1 MTQIEDLLARV
12 QKLENEMYSRGFWE
26 KPKPTAP
33 EPPTAIPTESDY
45 WDEPNTDHVHI
56 RYTIDCPC
64 GMTHDG
70 LSIRVRN
77 DQINPF
83 RHVYVCDKAGP
94 VSVFFHRQKGT
105 IHG

>member
-1 MTQIEDLLARV
+1 MNDEVLKRLER
-12 QKLENEMYSRGFWE
+12 LENEMYSRGFWLR
-26 KPKPTAP
+26 PAPTPAH
-33 EPPTAIPTESDY
+33 PPTVIPTEVDY

-56 RYTIDCPC
+56 RYTIDCLC

-77 DQINPF
+77 DQPNPF
-83 RHVYVCDKAGP
+83 RNVYVCEKAGP